1 MSSKNSE
8 GGEDTGGSSGGEDR
22 EMREILKEVWEED
35 GGAGEEGEGAEGSPA
50 GVGESGGEEGE
61 GGESGESGSFDQAD
75 AELFFF
81 ADIIDALSTVGR
93 RIPYADLK
101 ELGFAPPPVE
111 KSVPAAAR
119 LAKRAALWFDR
130 LGGAAHAVVVGDD
143 GVKYRVTLPPSF
155 LKTIFTLKRTPEPGV
170 GSEADEV
177 DGGGGA
183 GAPGGQPN
191 QYPPKRVPG
200 GVANPR
206 RPAGAPQNPNQGS
219 GFFIRVRPVG
229 EPPASGGLSGF
240 GFGEGAQ
247 PPAPEAAE
255 CTCGEGGEYP
265 CVHMVATV
273 LRAAAAAGIRI
284 DPAYITSPSGALL
297 NTEDAAN
304 ARAVYILMC
313 AAHFTATLALRH
325 AAR

>member
-1 MSSKNSE
+1 
-8 GGEDTGGSSGGEDR
+8 
-22 EMREILKEVWEED
+22 LED
-35 GGAGEEGEGAEGSPA
+35 G
-50 GVGESGGEEGE
+50 GE
-61 GGESGESGSFDQAD
+61 GGEAGGGGGFDQAD
-75 AELFFF
+75 AEMFFF

-111 KSVPAAAR
+111 KSVPAAAQ
-119 LAKRAALWFDR
+119 LAKHAALWFDR

-155 LKTIFTLKRTPEPGV
+155 LKTIFTFKRTPEPGA
-170 GSEADEV
+170 GSEADEA
-177 DGGGGA
+177 DGGGGS

-200 GVANPR
+200 GAANPR
-206 RPAGAPQNPNQGS
+206 RPAGTPQNPNQGS

-229 EPPASGGLSGF
+229 EPPASGGWSGL
-240 GFGEGAQ
+240 GEGAQ
-247 PPAPEAAE
+247 PPTPEAAE
-255 CTCGEGGEYP
+255 CTCGEGVEYP
-265 CVHMVATV
+265 CVHMVAAV